1 MLSALL
7 YVSSLRRSRKTKL
20 LKEINMIN
28 SGKIGFGTKAIIAFT
43 VIISVNA
50 GLVSAISNDKP
61 SQQLNNYVV
70 QGKSID
76 VMVANIHAVG
86 GVISHKLPIIK
97 AIGANLTDDQ
107 YKIMSSDSD
116 LRFFTN
122 HLVSLE

>member
-1 MLSALL
+1 
-7 YVSSLRRSRKTKL
+7 
-20 LKEINMIN
+20 MIN